1 MEQQI
6 RTFRQQIRAIANRSQ
21 LVLSVYLNVNPA
33 HPENQ
38 ARAYLLRLKEALKD
52 MGVPGEFAERIR
64 QFVES
69 ERIDYR
75 TLAIFA
81 APDGL
86 FETYR
91 LQVDLPD
98 GFRWD
103 EPYVAP
109 LRLVLEEYKPYG
121 VALLDAE
128 KIRFLVT
135 SLGRIEESAPT
146 QLNPWA
152 GEASIRRT
160 VGWQDVSTAPSRP
173 ASRGG
178 AVADDFAA
186 RMDAH
191 THQFYKEAGE
201 TVRRV
206 AFGEG
211 IGRLILAGPHDRVVE
226 FRRALPHELQDRVVA
241 EAHIPTN
248 ASEGEILERL
258 ETVRERIEYEHE
270 GEMLDLVRER
280 GVRGLDETLSAL
292 QEENRV
298 YKLLILWELEGEV
311 RWCDNDRLIIRDV
324 TQEECPYCGQQ
335 TRPRPLLEA
344 LIELATARGARVEFF
359 LRGEN
364 AATLREEFGGIAGL
378 ARF

>member
-1 MEQQI
+1 MEQQL
-6 RTFRQQIRAIANRSQ
+6 RTFRRQIRDIANRQQ

-38 ARAYLLRLKEALKD
+38 ARAYLLRLKDALKD
-52 MGVPGEFAERIR
+52 MGVPGGLAERIR
-64 QFVES
+64 QLVES

-98 GFRWD
+98 AFRWD
-103 EPYVAP
+103 EPYLAP
-109 LRLVLEEYKPYG
+109 LRLALEEYKPYG

-135 SLGRIEESAPT
+135 SLGRIEESTPA

-201 TVRRV
+201 TVRRM

-226 FRRALPHELQDRVVA
+226 FRRALPNELRDRVVA
-241 EAHIPTN
+241 EAHIPTD

-258 ETVRERIEYEHE
+258 ENVRERIEYEHE
-270 GEMLDLVRER
+270 AEMLALARER
-280 GVRGLDETLSAL
+280 GVRCLDETLSAL

-298 YKLLILWELEGEV
+298 YKLLSLGELEGEA
-311 RWCDNDRLIIRDV
+311 RWCDSDRLIIREA
-324 TQEECPYCGQQ
+324 TQEACPYCGQQ
-335 TRPRPLLEA
+335 TRPRALLEA
-344 LIELATARGARVEFF
+344 LVELAAARGTEVEFV
-359 LRGEN
+359 LRSDN
-364 AATLREEFGGIAGL
+364 AAALREEFGGIAGL
-378 ARF
+378 TRF

>member
-1 MEQQI
+1 MDQQL
-6 RTFRQQIRAIANRSQ
+6 RTFRQQIRAIANRPQ

-38 ARAYLLRLKEALKD
+38 LRAYLLRLKDALKEL
-52 MGVPGEFAERIR
+52 GVPRDLAERIR
-64 QFVES
+64 RFTES
-69 ERIDYR
+69 EHRDYR
-75 TLAIFA
+75 TLVIFA

-86 FETYR
+86 FGTYR

-98 GFRWD
+98 AFRWG

-109 LRLVLEEYKPYG
+109 LMLVLDEYEPYG

-128 KIRFLVT
+128 RIRFLVT
-135 SLGRIEESAPT
+135 SLGKIEESAPAR
-146 QLNPWA
+146 LNPWA
-152 GEASIRRT
+152 GEASTRRT
-160 VGWQDVSTAPSRP
+160 VGWQDVSTSPSRP
-173 ASRGG
+173 TSRGG

-201 TVRRV
+201 TVREM
-206 AFGEG
+206 AFKKG
-211 IGRLILAGPHDRVVE
+211 IGRLILAGPHDRVAE

-241 EAHIPTN
+241 ETHIPTD

-258 ETVRERIEYEHE
+258 ENVRERIEHE
-270 GEMLDLVRER
+270 REAGLLAQARER
-280 GVRGLDETLSAL
+280 GVRGPNETLSAL

-298 YKLLILWELEGEV
+298 YQLLVLWELEGDV
-311 RWCDNDRLIIRDV
+311 RWCDHDRLVIHDV
-324 TQEECPYCGQQ
+324 AEEECPYCGQQ

-344 LIELATARGARVEFF
+344 LIDLADARGARIAF

-364 AATLREEFGGIAGL
+364 ADTLREEFGGIAGL
-378 ARF
+378 TRF

>member
-1 MEQQI
+1 MEQQLRI
-6 RTFRQQIRAIANRSQ
+6 FRRQIRDIANRPQ
-21 LVLSVYLNVNPA
+21 MVLSVYLNVNPA

-52 MGVPGEFAERIR
+52 LGVPGDLAEHIR

-86 FETYR
+86 LETYR
-91 LQVDLPD
+91 LQVDVPD
-98 GFRWD
+98 AFRWG
-103 EPYVAP
+103 ESYVAP

-135 SLGRIEESAPT
+135 SLGWIEESTPA

-173 ASRGG
+173 TSRGG
-178 AVADDFAA
+178 AVADDFDA
-186 RMDAH
+186 RIDAH

-211 IGRLILAGPHDRVVE
+211 IGHLILAGPHERVVE
-226 FRRALPHELQDRVVA
+226 FRRALPHDLQDRVVA
-241 EAHIPTN
+241 EAHIPAD

-258 ETVRERIEYEHE
+258 ENVRERIEYEHE
-270 GEMLDLVRER
+270 AEMLAQARER
-280 GVRGLDETLSAL
+280 GVRGLNETLSAL
-292 QEENRV
+292 QEENRI
-298 YKLLILWELEGEV
+298 YKLLVLWELEGEV
-311 RWCDNDRLIIRDV
+311 RWCDNDGLIIRDAIR
-324 TQEECPYCGQQ
+324 EECPYCGQQ
-335 TRPRPLLEA
+335 TRPRSLLEA
-344 LIELATARGARVEFF
+344 LIELATTRGARVEFF

-364 AATLREEFGGIAGL
+364 AATLREEFGGIVGL
-378 ARF
+378 TRF

>member
-1 MEQQI
+1 MEQQLH
-6 RTFRQQIRAIANRSQ
+6 TFRRQIRDIANRQ
-21 LVLSVYLNVNPA
+21 QPVLSVYLNVNPA
-33 HPENQ
+33 HPDNQ
-38 ARAYLLRLKEALKD
+38 ARAYLLRLKEALKEL
-52 MGVPGEFAERIR
+52 GVSGELAGRIR

-75 TLAIFA
+75 TLVIFA

-98 GFRWD
+98 AFRWG

-109 LRLVLEEYKPYG
+109 LQLVLDEYKPYG

-135 SLGRIEESAPT
+135 SLGQIEESTPAR
-146 QLNPWA
+146 LNPWA

-178 AVADDFAA
+178 AVADDFAS

-211 IGRLILAGPHDRVVE
+211 IGRLVLAGPHDRVAE

-241 EAHIPTN
+241 EAHIPTD

-258 ETVRERIEYEHE
+258 EDVRERIEYEHE
-270 GEMLDLVRER
+270 AEMLAQVRER

-298 YKLLILWELEGEV
+298 YKLLVLWELEGGV
-311 RWCDNDRLIIRDV
+311 RWCENDRLLIRDAV
-324 TQEECPYCGQQ
+324 QEECPYCGQQ

-344 LIELATARGARVEFF
+344 LMELAAARGARVEFF

-364 AATLREEFGGIAGL
+364 AGTLREEFGGIAGL
-378 ARF
+378 TRF